1 MIVTMFLVIV
11 LGAYGAGVINFAP
24 PENVVIGFI
33 ITVGL
38 DFLWIFW
45 RVDRLY
51 DTRNKNNNRR

>member
-1 MIVTMFLVIV
+1 MFLVIV

-45 RVDRLY
+45 RVDKTY
-51 DTRNKNNNRR
+51 DFKID